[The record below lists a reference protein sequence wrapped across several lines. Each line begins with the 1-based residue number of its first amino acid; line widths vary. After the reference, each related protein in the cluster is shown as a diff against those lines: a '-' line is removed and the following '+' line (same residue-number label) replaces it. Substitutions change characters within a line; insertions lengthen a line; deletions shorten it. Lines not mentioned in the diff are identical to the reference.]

1 MNKKRKIAVSTGS
14 LFPYSWGPGGLIR
27 SLKMARK
34 SNIDYLQFLP
44 FIGISQGEIEKFSLK
59 YPDAVLSY
67 EGDWR
72 GGSLKKTIGKILRN
86 GDWPSALSPVLF
98 GCPSSVRNKLQTA
111 KRFFLEAAAIDT
123 KWPGSYYEIKPL
135 SVDENIETELSRDL
149 VFDTWHIRE
158 GSQFDDPVGF
168 LQENL
173 NKIKLIHFQTRNK
186 KELLLFLDGNEE
198 GNILRELMIVAFRG
212 DSSVVIELPPQ
223 WVIADRELLRK
234 TVKAIT
240 SLPGY

>member
-1 MNKKRKIAVSTGS
+1 
-14 LFPYSWGPGGLIR
+14 
-27 SLKMARK
+27 
-34 SNIDYLQFLP
+34 
-44 FIGISQGEIEKFSLK
+44 
-59 YPDAVLSY
+59 
-67 EGDWR
+67 
-72 GGSLKKTIGKILRN
+72 
-86 GDWPSALSPVLF
+86 
-98 GCPSSVRNKLQTA
+98 
-111 KRFFLEAAAIDT
+111 
-123 KWPGSYYEIKPL
+123 
-135 SVDENIETELSRDL
+135 
-149 VFDTWHIRE
+149 
-158 GSQFDDPVGF
+158 VGF

-223 WVIADRELLRK
+223 WVLADRELLRK